1 MDYQER
7 FTDADIEKIIEEG
20 LIYMCACPAQVAEA
34 LRKVRELHRYQI
46 GCIRNPQNNS
56 RVHEIIAATSLLVH
70 EKLQDCL
77 DEILE
82 LEQWDR
88 QTLTMPPGLRERQA
102 REITNDSQF
111 FDLPEG

>member
-1 MDYQER
+1 
-7 FTDADIEKIIEEG
+7 
-20 LIYMCACPAQVAEA
+20 
-34 LRKVRELHRYQI
+34 
-46 GCIRNPQNNS
+46 
-56 RVHEIIAATSLLVH
+56 LVH

-111 FDLPEG
+111 FDLPED

>member
-34 LRKVRELHRYQI
+34 LRKVRELHRYQLN
-46 GCIRNPQNNS
+46 CLRNPQNDG
-56 RVHEIIAATSLLVH
+56 RVHETIAATSVLVH

-77 DEILE
+77 DEVLA

-88 QTLTMPPGLRERQA
+88 ETLTMPPGLRERQA
-102 REITNDSQF
+102 REITSDAKF
-111 FDLPEG
+111 FDLPET